1 MSTSRCKALLFL
13 CAIGVAGCNKIRNTS
28 YMDGGG
34 DRKEESKEKRQ
45 KVSDLY
51 GESKAGSSSTEIV
64 RYGSVDY
71 HKMMEDSLGG
81 MKEAVSIAEEICIS
95 KQEALDHAKE
105 ALECAKNSLEMK
117 RKIADDAER
126 GSLELAGGDTS
137 SSACTKGKDWDG
149 KDMATRL
156 NLGDGGYLLGSI
168 SLVKY

>member
-1 MSTSRCKALLFL
+1 MNTKKFKIMLFL
-13 CAIGVAGCNKIRNTS
+13 YMIGITGCNKIENPS

-34 DRKEESKEKRQ
+34 DRKEESKEKCR
-45 KVSDLY
+45 KIGDLY
-51 GESKAGSSSTEIV
+51 GDSKAGSSSTEIV
-64 RYGSVDY
+64 TYGSIDC

-126 GSLELAGGDTS
+126 RSLELAGGDTS
-137 SSACTKGKDWDG
+137 SSACTKGKD
-149 KDMATRL
+149 
-156 NLGDGGYLLGSI
+156 
-168 SLVKY
+168 